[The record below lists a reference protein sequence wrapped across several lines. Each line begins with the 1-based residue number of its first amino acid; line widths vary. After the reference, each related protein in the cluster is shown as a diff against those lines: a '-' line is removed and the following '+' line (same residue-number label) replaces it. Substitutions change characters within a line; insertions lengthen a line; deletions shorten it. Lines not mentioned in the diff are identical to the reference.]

1 MSGLNPLRSIRMRI
15 LACAIGLVVV
25 SLGMRGLLQGDVE
38 LETPSIGS
46 APIVIQARYG
56 FQWDQGGER
65 ILVLRGGCVITQGTT
80 QLRAQQAVIWHRRV
94 DNSAGG
100 SLPFGLSPNTVTEQL
115 AIYLERDAEFIQPSG
130 SRAAST
136 LFSELVT
143 GGEVKLQIQDLLE
156 QNAENDSVFRR
167 ARQRRRSVAH
177 DRLRASGVTHSS
189 STSEI
194 QLASLSNAASEPV
207 TQTVRIQSPTG
218 DFRRVRIFPR
228 STVPYNVKVFPS
240 KDATPPEQVWVITGG
255 VNVLVDGLLG
265 AGTVDMAADNVVI
278 WTAPVEDFRS
288 ESLQP
293 RDALF
298 QLYLDGN
305 IVVRQ
310 GTTELRAARA
320 FYDAREEQALLLKA
334 ELKTYVP
341 ELQGHLRVRA
351 DRLKQLSRD
360 TFHARNAWTTTS
372 RMGKPGYRLEASE
385 AFIEHRLPL
394 PGWGKPK
401 LHLNPQTGQYEP
413 RAVPWIT
420 SLNNTFYIDDFPLL
434 YGSRL
439 SVPAADPN
447 IPLRSVR
454 YENDNVFGNQAR
466 TRWDLAKLLGIDLPD
481 GIDWDLD
488 ADFMSKR
495 GPGLG
500 TSTTYEGSHLFGIPG
515 RFKGRAGGYTVQD
528 DGTDNLG
535 LDRRVVEPMHHLR
548 GMMYFE
554 HRQTLPYDSLL
565 RAEFGDI
572 SDLNYLEQFE
582 EQRFDE
588 GKDVETILSIKQD
601 MGNYSGSVLGRP
613 QVNQF
618 ETTTEWLPRGDLY
631 ALGEPLFGGLLT
643 WTSHSSAGYG
653 RLHQGDLLTASGQLV
668 APLPYVANVEGAVL
682 STRHEL
688 AAPFNFGPLNIVPFV
703 MGEAD
708 YWSEDMSGNSID
720 RLVGRAGVRSSIM
733 FWRPFPFIHSRIF
746 NLNGLAHKVV
756 LSSEYAYTDST
767 RGMNLIPQYN
777 EFEDNAQERFRQR
790 AAVNT
795 FGGATP
801 PEFSPRFY
809 GQRWGLNRLVS
820 APYHELI
827 DDQQVLRFNMRHRLQ
842 TKVGPPHQ
850 LRIKDWMT
858 LDAGAAFFPNA
869 DADNFGEDIGLLH
882 GQYRWNVG
890 DRTSLLGSA
899 NYDLFNNAQQLW
911 SAGIISQRSTRGS
924 VYMGVRQVKG
934 AGLNSQ
940 ILTASFSYAMG
951 PKWIA
956 TCGTAYDLGEQMN
969 RGQTFTITRVGA
981 DFLVHIGG
989 TYDESKD
996 NAGIA
1001 ISLEPRFGPFD
1012 FSSTQLS
1019 SLLGINRY

>member
-1 MSGLNPLRSIRMRI
+1 M
-15 LACAIGLVVV
+15 ACALGLALVSIGV
-25 SLGMRGLLQGDVE
+25 RGFLQGDVE
-38 LETPSIGS
+38 PEALPGRS
-46 APIVIQARYG
+46 APVVVQARYG
-56 FQWDQGGER
+56 FQWDHDGER
-65 ILVLRGGCVITQGTT
+65 ILVLRGDCVITQGAT
-80 QLRAQQAVIWHRRV
+80 QLRAQQAVIWNRRI

-100 SLPFGLSPNTVTEQL
+100 SLPFGLSPNATTQQL
-115 AIYLERDAEFIQPSG
+115 AIYLDRDAEFIQPHG
-130 SRAAST
+130 SRAASS

-143 GGEVKLQIQDLLE
+143 SGEVTLRIQDLLE
-156 QNAENDSVFRR
+156 QNAENDGVFRR

-177 DRLRASGVTHSS
+177 DRLRESSISHSAPTSGL
-189 STSEI
+189 
-194 QLASLSNAASEPV
+194 QLASLSNDVGEPA

-240 KDATPPEQVWVITGG
+240 TNATPPEQIWVITGG

-265 AGTVDMAADNVVI
+265 AGTVDMSADNVVI
-278 WTAPVEDFRS
+278 WTAPVDDFRS

-305 IVVRQ
+305 IIVRQ
-310 GTTELRAARA
+310 GTTVLRAARA

-372 RMGKPGYRLEASE
+372 RMGKPGYRLQASE
-385 AFIEHRLPL
+385 AFIEHRLPV

-401 LHLNPQTGQYEP
+401 LQLNTETGQYEP

-439 SVPAADPN
+439 SMPAEDPN
-447 IPLRSVR
+447 VPLRSVR
-454 YENDNVFGNQAR
+454 YERDNVFGSQVR
-466 TRWDLAKLLGIDLPD
+466 TRWNLAKLMDLDLPD
-481 GIDWDLD
+481 GISWDLD
-488 ADFMSKR
+488 ADYMSKR
-495 GPGLG
+495 GPALG
-500 TSTTYEGSHLFGIPG
+500 TSTKYEGSHLFGIPG
-515 RFKGRAGGYTVQD
+515 RFKGRANGYSVQD

-535 LDRRVVEPMHHLR
+535 LDRRRVEPAENFR
-548 GMMYFE
+548 GITDFE
-554 HRQTLPYDSLL
+554 HRQELPYNSLL
-565 RAEFGDI
+565 RAEFGLI
-572 SDLNYLEQFE
+572 SDLNYLEQFD

-588 GKDVETILSIKQD
+588 GKDVETILNLKQD
-601 MGNYSGSVLGRP
+601 MGNLSWSVLGRP

-618 ETTTEWLPRGDLY
+618 ETTTEWLPRGDVY

-643 WTSHSSAGYG
+643 WTSHSTAGYG
-653 RLHQGDLLTASGQLV
+653 RLHQGDLLTASGQTV
-668 APLPYVANVEGAVL
+668 APLPYVADVEGAVL

-688 AAPFNFGPLNIVPFV
+688 AAPFHFGPVSVVPFV
-703 MGEAD
+703 MGSAD
-708 YWSEDMSGNSID
+708 YWSEDMTGNSID
-720 RLVGRAGVRSSIM
+720 RFVGRVGVRSSVM
-733 FWRPFPFIHSRIF
+733 FWKPYPFLQSRVF
-746 NLNGLAHKVV
+746 NLNGLAHKIV

-767 RGMNLIPQYN
+767 RDLSLIPQYN
-777 EFEDNAQERFRQR
+777 EIEDNAQERFRQR

-801 PEFSPRFY
+801 AEFGPRFY
-809 GQRWGLNRLVS
+809 GQRAGLNRLVS
-820 APYHELI
+820 VPYNELI
-827 DDQQVLRFNMRHRLQ
+827 DDQQVLRLNMRHRLQ
-842 TKVGPPHQ
+842 TKVGPPHR

-858 LDAGAAFFPNA
+858 LDTGAAFFPNA
-869 DADNFGEDIGLLH
+869 DDDNFGEDVGLLY

-899 NYDLFNNAQQLW
+899 NYDLFDNAQQLW
-911 SAGIISQRSTRGS
+911 SAGILSQRSTRGS
-924 VYMGVRQVKG
+924 VYLGIRQVKG

-940 ILTASFSYAMG
+940 IATASFSYAMG
-951 PKWIA
+951 PKWVA
-956 TCGTAYDLGEQMN
+956 TAGTAYDLGEQMN

-989 TYDESKD
+989 TYDQSKN